1 MWSIIRRHLSEN
13 SRFLLLM
20 ICAGLGM
27 LGVFLVAVRE
37 VLAQLSDFDLEHSE
51 LVEIIFNTSFSGFI
65 EVANE

>member
-1 MWSIIRRHLSEN
+1 
-13 SRFLLLM
+13 
-20 ICAGLGM
+20 M

>member
-1 MWSIIRRHLSEN
+1 
-13 SRFLLLM
+13 M

-51 LVEIIFNTSFSGFI
+51 LVEIIFNTSFSDFI